1 MTQIIHIRMQLCS
14 SSIHPNF
21 DDTNHPHWMLLYT
34 INIHPKHDDKIIH
47 MWMRLYSSNKHPKF
61 DDTNHPHSDVIVHI
75 KLAWCLARRES
86 AWYTLMR
93 FRLIKNGATH
103 VYDVYTL

>member
-61 DDTNHPHSDVIVHI
+61 DDTNHPHSDVIAHI
-75 KLAWCLARRES
+75 KKNIQNLTTQIIHIGMLL
-86 AWYTLMR
+86 YTL
-93 FRLIKNGATH
+93 N
-103 VYDVYTL
+103 